1 MRLLKQIL
9 FSLIFFVFSNVVAQE
24 LEDGLTLEKK
34 SVVILPGQDAENPE
48 SISSKVT
55 SIVAAKA
62 VELGRFNVIDRTKI
76 ESILAE
82 QKRQLSG
89 IVDETQIVEIGNLA
103 AADEALLVKIITFG
117 QRGVPPPKKETKKE
131 EGEKEEKEEK
141 KEKKEYDESL
151 FEWIIKESVT
161 AGLQKT
167 LEGVEL
173 YPNNIQTIIKTEV
186 GLLNIESGVLENNF
200 HIAASHTG
208 GNKTASLSSAL
219 NQLGWQISRK
229 LREFYLI
236 ASEVIEKEGNKIT
249 ILTGS
254 DMGLEEGTIFEVNS
268 LDQEKMYKG
277 RVITL
282 PGNPI
287 ALARLTNVGKNTSN
301 AEIIRQWK
309 EVKTGHGVN
318 EMIYDPTAT
327 EYEIKTRNGSNFS
340 VNAKLWWS
348 PFKKF
353 TTAVTGEIGTIKDMR
368 GEDDPL
374 LGLGIELKTK
384 LLDIERFQLSTG
396 ISLPFNYFAKVD
408 DDTNYVSQTFL
419 NPSINLT
426 TSIILHRKRD
436 LFISLQ
442 YIPWNNDDKWEYSE
456 IIEIE
461 NEDDPEE
468 PANDLIYHPAV
479 WDDGKI
485 IPRLNTKGLY
495 ITIGIRFFDY

>member
-9 FSLIFFVFSNVVAQE
+9 FPLIFFVFSNVVAQE

-131 EGEKEEKEEK
+131 EGEKEEKDEK

-268 LDQEKMYKG
+268 LDQEKIYKG

-287 ALARLTNVGKNTSN
+287 ALVRLTNVGKNTSN

-408 DDTNYVSQTFL
+408 DDTNYVSQSFL

-495 ITIGIRFFDY
+495 ITIGMRFFDY

>member
-1 MRLLKQIL
+1 MCLLKQIL
-9 FSLIFFVFSNVVAQE
+9 FSLIFFVFSYVVAQE

-62 VELGRFNVIDRTKI
+62 VALGRFNVIDRTQI

-89 IVDETQIVEIGNLA
+89 IVDETQIIEIGNLA
-103 AADEALLVKIITFG
+103 AADQALLVKITTFG

-173 YPNNIQTIIKTEV
+173 YPNNIQTIITTEV
-186 GLLNIESGVLENNF
+186 GLLNIESGILENNF
-200 HIAASHTG
+200 HISASHTG

-309 EVKTGHGVN
+309 EVKTDHGVN

-408 DDTNYVSQTFL
+408 DDTNYVSQSFL

-461 NEDDPEE
+461 NEDDPDE

-495 ITIGIRFFDY
+495 ITIGMRFFDY

>member
-89 IVDETQIVEIGNLA
+89 IVDETQIIEIGNLA

-131 EGEKEEKEEK
+131 EGEKEEKDEK

-173 YPNNIQTIIKTEV
+173 YPNNIQTIITTEV
-186 GLLNIESGVLENNF
+186 GLLNIESGILENNF
-200 HIAASHTG
+200 HISASHTG

-408 DDTNYVSQTFL
+408 DDTNYVSQSFL

>member
-1 MRLLKQIL
+1 MCLLKQIL

-131 EGEKEEKEEK
+131 EGEKEEKDEK

-173 YPNNIQTIIKTEV
+173 YPNNIQTIITTEV
-186 GLLNIESGVLENNF
+186 GLLNIESGILENNF
-200 HIAASHTG
+200 HISASHTG

-408 DDTNYVSQTFL
+408 DDTNYVSQSFL

>member
-1 MRLLKQIL
+1 MCLLKQIL

-131 EGEKEEKEEK
+131 EGEKEEKDEK

-173 YPNNIQTIIKTEV
+173 YPNNIQTIITTEV

-268 LDQEKMYKG
+268 LDQEKIYKG

-287 ALARLTNVGKNTSN
+287 ALARLTNIGKNTSS

-408 DDTNYVSQTFL
+408 DDTNYVSQSFL

-479 WDDGKI
+479 WDEGKI

>member
-24 LEDGLTLEKK
+24 LENGLTLEKK
-34 SVVILPGQDAENPE
+34 SVVILPGQDTENPE

-103 AADEALLVKIITFG
+103 AADQALLVKIITFG

-151 FEWIIKESVT
+151 YEWIIKESVT

-287 ALARLTNVGKNTSN
+287 ALVRLTNVGKNTSN

-353 TTAVTGEIGTIKDMR
+353 TTAVTGEIGTIRDMR

-436 LFISLQ
+436 LFICLQ

-456 IIEIE
+456 TIENE

-468 PANDLIYHPAV
+468 PAVDLIYHPAV
-479 WDDGKI
+479 WDEGKI

>member
-408 DDTNYVSQTFL
+408 DDTNYVSQSFL

-495 ITIGIRFFDY
+495 ITIGMRFFDY

>member
-173 YPNNIQTIIKTEV
+173 YPNNIQTIIRTEV

-408 DDTNYVSQTFL
+408 DDTNYVSQSFL

>member
-9 FSLIFFVFSNVVAQE
+9 FPLIFFVFSNVVAQE

-62 VELGRFNVIDRTKI
+62 VELGRFNVIDRTQI

-89 IVDETQIVEIGNLA
+89 IVDETQIIEIGNLA
-103 AADEALLVKIITFG
+103 AADQALLVKIITFG

-236 ASEVIEKEGNKIT
+236 ASEVIEKEGNKII

-268 LDQEKMYKG
+268 LDQEKIYKG

-287 ALARLTNVGKNTSN
+287 ALVRLTNVGKNTSN

-408 DDTNYVSQTFL
+408 DDTNYVSQSFL

-442 YIPWNNDDKWEYSE
+442 YVPWNNDDKWEYSE
-456 IIEIE
+456 TIEIE
-461 NEDDPEE
+461 NEDEPEE
-468 PANDLIYHPAV
+468 PAVDLIYHPAV

-495 ITIGIRFFDY
+495 ITIGMRFFDY

>member
-9 FSLIFFVFSNVVAQE
+9 FSLIFFVFSYVVAQE

-103 AADEALLVKIITFG
+103 AADQALLVKIITFG

-131 EGEKEEKEEK
+131 EGEKEEKDEK

-408 DDTNYVSQTFL
+408 DDTNYVSQSFL

>member
-1 MRLLKQIL
+1 MCLLKQIL
-9 FSLIFFVFSNVVAQE
+9 FSLIFFVFSYVVAQE

-103 AADEALLVKIITFG
+103 AADQALLVKIITFG

-131 EGEKEEKEEK
+131 EGEKEEKDEK

-268 LDQEKMYKG
+268 LDQEKIYKG

-408 DDTNYVSQTFL
+408 DDTNYVSQSFL

>member
-1 MRLLKQIL
+1 MCLLKQIL
-9 FSLIFFVFSNVVAQE
+9 FSLIFFVFSYVVAQE

-117 QRGVPPPKKETKKE
+117 QRGVPPTKKETKKE
-131 EGEKEEKEEK
+131 EGEKEEKDEK

-173 YPNNIQTIIKTEV
+173 YPNNIQTIITTEV
-186 GLLNIESGVLENNF
+186 GLLNIESGILENNF
-200 HIAASHTG
+200 HISASHTG

-408 DDTNYVSQTFL
+408 DDTNYVSQSFL

-495 ITIGIRFFDY
+495 ITIGMRFFDY

>member
-131 EGEKEEKEEK
+131 EGEKEEKDEK

-268 LDQEKMYKG
+268 LDQEKIYKG

-408 DDTNYVSQTFL
+408 DDTNYVSQSFL

-495 ITIGIRFFDY
+495 ITIGMRFFDY

>member
-131 EGEKEEKEEK
+131 EGEKEEKDEK

-287 ALARLTNVGKNTSN
+287 ALVRLTNVGKNTSN

-408 DDTNYVSQTFL
+408 DDTNYVSQSFL

-461 NEDDPEE
+461 NEDAPEE

-495 ITIGIRFFDY
+495 ITIGMRFFDY

>member
-1 MRLLKQIL
+1 MCLLKQIL
-9 FSLIFFVFSNVVAQE
+9 FSLIFFVFSYVVAQE

-131 EGEKEEKEEK
+131 EGEKEEKDEK

-268 LDQEKMYKG
+268 LDQEKIYKG

-287 ALARLTNVGKNTSN
+287 ALVRLTNVGKNTSN

-408 DDTNYVSQTFL
+408 DDTNYVSQSFL

-495 ITIGIRFFDY
+495 ITIGMRFFDY

>member
-1 MRLLKQIL
+1 MRRLKQIL

-48 SISSKVT
+48 SISRKVT

-103 AADEALLVKIITFG
+103 AADQALLVKIITFG

-173 YPNNIQTIIKTEV
+173 YPNNIQTIIRTEV

-408 DDTNYVSQTFL
+408 DDTNYVSQSFL

-495 ITIGIRFFDY
+495 ITIGMRFFDY

>member
-103 AADEALLVKIITFG
+103 AADQALLVKIITFG

-173 YPNNIQTIIKTEV
+173 YPNNIQTIIRTEV

-408 DDTNYVSQTFL
+408 DDTNYVSQSFL

>member
-1 MRLLKQIL
+1 MKKTLIIIASLLFITSTAFPQSKMNINNL
-9 FSLIFFVFSNVVAQE
+9 SDYGGKMFKENDDKPYTGKVFDLYRSTGE
-24 LEDGLTLEKK
+24 KKLEDGLTLEKK

-55 SIVAAKA
+55 SIIAAKA
-62 VELGRFNVIDRTKI
+62 VELGRFNVIDRTQI

-103 AADEALLVKIITFG
+103 AADQALLVKIITFG
-117 QRGVPPPKKETKKE
+117 QRGVPPPKKKTKKE
-131 EGEKEEKEEK
+131 EGEKEEKDEK
-141 KEKKEYDESL
+141 TEKKEYDESL
-151 FEWIIKESVT
+151 YEWIIKESVT

-173 YPNNIQTIIKTEV
+173 YPNNIQTIIQTEV

-208 GNKTASLSSAL
+208 GNKTASLNNAL
-219 NQLGWQISRK
+219 NQIGWQISRK

-287 ALARLTNVGKNTSN
+287 ALAKLTNVGKNTSN

-368 GEDDPL
+368 GEDDAL

-408 DDTNYVSQTFL
+408 DDTNYVSQTY
-419 NPSINLT
+419 
-426 TSIILHRKRD
+426 
-436 LFISLQ
+436 Q
-442 YIPWNNDDKWEYSE
+442 
-456 IIEIE
+456 
-461 NEDDPEE
+461 
-468 PANDLIYHPAV
+468 LI
-479 WDDGKI
+479 
-485 IPRLNTKGLY
+485 
-495 ITIGIRFFDY
+495 

>member
-1 MRLLKQIL
+1 MCLLKQIL
-9 FSLIFFVFSNVVAQE
+9 FSLIFFVFSYVVAQE

-103 AADEALLVKIITFG
+103 AADQALLVKIITFG

-131 EGEKEEKEEK
+131 EGEKEEKDEK

-173 YPNNIQTIIKTEV
+173 YPNNIQTIIRTEV

-384 LLDIERFQLSTG
+384 FLDIERFQLSTG

-408 DDTNYVSQTFL
+408 DDTNYVSQSFL

>member
-1 MRLLKQIL
+1 MCLLKQIL
-9 FSLIFFVFSNVVAQE
+9 FSLIFFVFSYVVAQE

-131 EGEKEEKEEK
+131 EGEKEEKDEK

-173 YPNNIQTIIKTEV
+173 YPNNIQTIITTEV
-186 GLLNIESGVLENNF
+186 GLLNIESGILENNF
-200 HIAASHTG
+200 HISASHTG

-408 DDTNYVSQTFL
+408 DDTNYVSQSFL

>member
-9 FSLIFFVFSNVVAQE
+9 FSLIFFVFSYVVGQE

-131 EGEKEEKEEK
+131 EGEKEEKDEK

-173 YPNNIQTIIKTEV
+173 YPNNIQTIITTEV
-186 GLLNIESGVLENNF
+186 GLLNIESGILENNF
-200 HIAASHTG
+200 HISASHTG

-287 ALARLTNVGKNTSN
+287 ALVRLTNVGKNTSN

-408 DDTNYVSQTFL
+408 DDTNYVSQSFL

-495 ITIGIRFFDY
+495 ITIGMRFFDY

>member
-131 EGEKEEKEEK
+131 EGEKEEKDEK

-186 GLLNIESGVLENNF
+186 GLLNIESGVLERNF
-200 HIAASHTG
+200 HITASYTG
-208 GNKTASLSSAL
+208 GNTTASLSSAL
-219 NQLGWQISRK
+219 NIFGWQFSRK

-268 LDQEKMYKG
+268 LDEEKIYKG
-277 RVITL
+277 RVITM

-287 ALARLTNVGKNTSN
+287 ALAKLTNVGKNTSS

-327 EYEIKTRNGSNFS
+327 EYEIKTRNGSNFTL
-340 VNAKLWWS
+340 NAKLWWS
-348 PFKKF
+348 PFKKI
-353 TTAVTGEIGTIKDMR
+353 TTAVTGEVGTIKDMR
-368 GEDDPL
+368 GEDDAL

-408 DDTNYVSQTFL
+408 DDTNYVSQSFL

-495 ITIGIRFFDY
+495 ITIGMRFFDY

>member
-103 AADEALLVKIITFG
+103 AADQALLVKIITFG

-131 EGEKEEKEEK
+131 EGEKEEKDEK

-173 YPNNIQTIIKTEV
+173 YPNNIQTIITTEV

-408 DDTNYVSQTFL
+408 DDTNYVSQSFL

>member
-1 MRLLKQIL
+1 MCLLKQIL

-131 EGEKEEKEEK
+131 EVEKGEKEEK

-173 YPNNIQTIIKTEV
+173 YPNNIQTIITTEV
-186 GLLNIESGVLENNF
+186 GLLNIESGILENNF
-200 HIAASHTG
+200 HISASHTG

-268 LDQEKMYKG
+268 LDQEKIYKG
-277 RVITL
+277 RMITL

-287 ALARLTNVGKNTSN
+287 ALARLTNIGKNTSS
-301 AEIIRQWK
+301 AEIIRHWK
-309 EVKTGHGVN
+309 KVKTGHGVN

-408 DDTNYVSQTFL
+408 DDTNYVSQSFL

-495 ITIGIRFFDY
+495 ITIGMRFFDY

>member
-131 EGEKEEKEEK
+131 EGEKEEKDEK

-173 YPNNIQTIIKTEV
+173 YPNNIQTIITTEV
-186 GLLNIESGVLENNF
+186 GLLNIESGILENNF
-200 HIAASHTG
+200 HISASHTG
-208 GNKTASLSSAL
+208 GNKTASLNSAL
-219 NQLGWQISRK
+219 YQLGWQISRK

-287 ALARLTNVGKNTSN
+287 ALVRLTNVGKNTSN

-408 DDTNYVSQTFL
+408 DDTNYVSQSFL

-442 YIPWNNDDKWEYSE
+442 YVPWNNDDKWEYSE

-495 ITIGIRFFDY
+495 ITIGMRFFDY

>member
-1 MRLLKQIL
+1 MCLLKQIL
-9 FSLIFFVFSNVVAQE
+9 FSLIFFVFSYVVAQE

-131 EGEKEEKEEK
+131 EGEKEEKDEK

-173 YPNNIQTIIKTEV
+173 YPNNIQTIITTEV
-186 GLLNIESGVLENNF
+186 GLLNIESGILENNF
-200 HIAASHTG
+200 HISASHTG

-408 DDTNYVSQTFL
+408 DDTNYVSQSFL

-495 ITIGIRFFDY
+495 ITIGMRFFDY

>member
-1 MRLLKQIL
+1 MCLLKQIL

-131 EGEKEEKEEK
+131 EGEKEEKDEK

-186 GLLNIESGVLENNF
+186 GLLNIESGILENNF
-200 HIAASHTG
+200 HISASHTG

-236 ASEVIEKEGNKIT
+236 TSEVIQKEGNKIT

-384 LLDIERFQLSTG
+384 FLDIERFQLSTG

-408 DDTNYVSQTFL
+408 DDTNYVSQSFL

-495 ITIGIRFFDY
+495 ITIGMRFFDY